1 MTPSHP
7 PVRHTVRMGLF
18 GRGARGSAG
27 RAELARAREW
37 IGARTGVEAYVE
49 PATVNSSITVLLVA
63 HDGEHTRVRVGS
75 AREAADLARKA
86 GIPVY
91 DTNRVGVPQRKR
103 DYDVRVARGGAS
115 TGRPGAGAGSRVGGG
130 TTTSTAPVG
139 PSPTQQ
145 RAVETLA
152 RVAGVELVGHPGPD
166 ELARLLRKAR
176 ATAHPDRR
184 GGDRSDWDAVESAAR
199 TLDL

>member
-7 PVRHTVRMGLF
+7 SVRHTVRMGLF

-49 PATVNSSITVLLVA
+49 PATVTSSITVLLVA

-103 DYDVRVARGGAS
+103 DYDVRMARGGSDAGRTRSS
-115 TGRPGAGAGSRVGGG
+115 TGHRGG

-145 RAVETLA
+145 RAAETLA
-152 RVAGVELVGHPGPD
+152 RVAGVELVGHPGAE

-176 ATAHPDRR
+176 ANAHPDRR